1 MNKLSIYNVQTHMHD
16 DVSVN
21 TGFFDQLQD
30 NKDNAG
36 SHAYHELAE
45 AALKLQNK
53 NPRSVRAIVYNTL
66 RSNYYNIRLN

>member
-1 MNKLSIYNVQTHMHD
+1 MHD

-30 NKDNAG
+30 NKDSAG

-53 NPRSVRAIVYNTL
+53 NPRCHFDTNMTFEKNPRAANGF
-66 RSNYYNIRLN
+66 